1 MDAAVSSECARHLE
15 MLAEL
20 EADRMDKEAG
30 GLCAEISHLARMNGE
45 SAVNDRMSRDVERLQ
60 GRMCDAE
67 LEHVSRREM
76 LERDLDKERELAALK
91 EQRAF
96 LAEDRCGA
104 LTREMTELKELARE
118 ATEGATAHAEEAR
131 VRANKDGHPNLR

>member
-1 MDAAVSSECARHLE
+1 
-15 MLAEL
+15 
-20 EADRMDKEAG
+20 MDKEAG

-67 LEHVSRREM
+67 LEHASQREM
-76 LERDLDKERELAALK
+76 LERDLDKEMKLAALK

-118 ATEGATAHAEEAR
+118 VTEGATAHAEEAR

>member
-15 MLAEL
+15 MLAKL
-20 EADRMDKEAG
+20 KADRMDKEAG

-67 LEHVSRREM
+67 LEHAS
-76 LERDLDKERELAALK
+76 
-91 EQRAF
+91 
-96 LAEDRCGA
+96 
-104 LTREMTELKELARE
+104 
-118 ATEGATAHAEEAR
+118 
-131 VRANKDGHPNLR
+131 